1 MAASLPRCTM
11 TLVPET
17 TAGEPIMNDDE
28 LLTALREQRTKVS
41 MTVPVE
47 QVISR
52 GRAVRARRRIL
63 VLAAVLVVVAA
74 LAALL
79 SPRTALK

>member
-1 MAASLPRCTM
+1 M
-11 TLVPET
+11 PET

-28 LLTALREQRTKVS
+28 LLTAVREQRTKVS

-52 GRAVRARRRIL
+52 GRAVHARRRIL
-63 VLAAVLVVVAA
+63 VLAAVLAVVAA

-79 SPRTALK
+79 SLRTALK

>member
-1 MAASLPRCTM
+1 M